1 MKGFCRGEIRAKE
14 SKLADFW
21 ERECTK
27 CGRLDFILVKKM
39 EIKSG
44 FTFWNLVFLLMVSCV
59 KGRVVFEGIY
69 ILGVRLLFGQG
80 VASSH
85 LIPRC
90 ISNMYLSLILYFTLS
105 TLQWKDINDR

>member
-1 MKGFCRGEIRAKE
+1 MKGICKGEIRAKE

-21 ERECTK
+21 ERGCTK

-59 KGRVVFEGIY
+59 KGRVAFEGSA
-69 ILGVRLLFGQG
+69 LLSALLKRSL
-80 VASSH
+80 ASATAPLLRRGSCDKWNKGSS
-85 LIPRC
+85 PNKGRR
-90 ISNMYLSLILYFTLS
+90 
-105 TLQWKDINDR
+105 KG

>member
-1 MKGFCRGEIRAKE
+1 MKGICRGEIRAKE

-21 ERECTK
+21 ERGCTK

-59 KGRVVFEGIY
+59 KGRVVFEGY
-69 ILGVRLLFGQG
+69 IFRGAFAFGQG
-80 VASSH
+80 VASSR
-85 LIPRC
+85 LIPTC
-90 ISNMYLSLILYFTLS
+90 ISKSISLLFYIFTLG

>member
-1 MKGFCRGEIRAKE
+1 MKGICRGEIRAKE

-21 ERECTK
+21 EKGCTK

-59 KGRVVFEGIY
+59 KGRVSFEGCIFWGP
-69 ILGVRLLFGQG
+69 LLLVRALQALAFLYAK
-80 VASSH
+80 V
-85 LIPRC
+85 
-90 ISNMYLSLILYFTLS
+90 YLKICFSLILYIYLGHFAVERY
-105 TLQWKDINDR
+105 K